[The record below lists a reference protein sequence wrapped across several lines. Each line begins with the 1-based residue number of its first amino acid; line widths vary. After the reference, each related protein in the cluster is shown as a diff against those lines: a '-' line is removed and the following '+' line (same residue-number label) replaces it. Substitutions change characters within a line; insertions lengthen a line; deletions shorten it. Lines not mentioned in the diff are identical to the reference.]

1 MVFIV
6 KSEWH
11 QLERRF
17 GIEFDEEII
26 SQIYP
31 DLDEAGVAE
40 MLKGIASGEVNI
52 DEVINDAYDVDLD
65 WDWLDEDDLWTDR
78 KGGYEV
84 TYQVVEKDEDEEEHP
99 FGNPEDFDD
108 EEDSEDDEELL
119 KGLEELKTMYD
130 NETKNVV
137 TDQPI
142 AAWPFDFA
150 QATEETADEEPVEST
165 EESTEELLP
174 NYPAGEY
181 TIRIWG
187 RTREIGVGTITK
199 EQYDHWNQED
209 MEDNLSDAMNENYDY
224 DENETPEAAR
234 FEYPY
239 YEYNNVTSFWG
250 FDEDMVMT
258 IENES
263 GEEIFNGDLSGFVN
277 GAHGETQGAWEA
289 SEEVEELYPD
299 YLGKGYFVM
308 WTQGGKG
315 SCMKAT
321 IVTGDQEFDPRKL
334 KYTTWDING
343 ASCVNSISYDDVE
356 LEDEGMDS
364 DRDNWRGQWSEFN
377 IYHNEQ

>member
-31 DLDEAGVAE
+31 DLDETEVAE
-40 MLKGIASGEVNI
+40 MLKGIASGEVDI

-65 WDWLDEDDLWTDR
+65 WNWLDEDDLWTDR

-84 TYQVVEKDEDEEEHP
+84 TYEVVEKEEEYP
-99 FGNPEDFDD
+99 FGDPEDFDD
-108 EEDSEDDEELL
+108 EEDSEDDEQELT
-119 KGLEELKTMYD
+119 EQAE
-130 NETKNVV
+130 VV
-137 TDQPI
+137 HITHNL
-142 AAWPFDFA
+142 AAWPFPLFHETNTDNPIDFPK
-150 QATEETADEEPVEST
+150 EELVEST
-165 EESTEELLP
+165 EEESQPTEELLP
-174 NYPAGEY
+174 NYPPGEY
-181 TIRIWG
+181 IIRIWG

-199 EQYDHWNQED
+199 EQYDYWIQEE
-209 MEDNLSDAMNENYDY
+209 MEDNLSYAMNEDYDY
-224 DENETPEAAR
+224 DENETPEEAR
-234 FEYPY
+234 FEHPY

-258 IENES
+258 IENEA

-308 WTQGGKG
+308 WAQGGKG
-315 SCMKAT
+315 SCFKST

-343 ASCVNSISYDDVE
+343 ASCVNSISYDDQE

>member
-17 GIEFDEEII
+17 GVEFDEEII

-40 MLKGIASGEVNI
+40 MLAGIASGEVDI
-52 DEVINDAYDVDLD
+52 DEVINHAYDVDLD

-84 TYQVVEKDEDEEEHP
+84 TYQVVEKDEDEEEHT

-108 EEDSEDDEELL
+108 EEDYDNDEEELTEQTEAVPVIL
-119 KGLEELKTMYD
+119 KHAEWPFPAYHETNTDNPIDFPKEEL
-130 NETKNVV
+130 
-137 TDQPI
+137 
-142 AAWPFDFA
+142 
-150 QATEETADEEPVEST
+150 VEST
-165 EESTEELLP
+165 EEESQTTEELLP
-174 NYPAGEY
+174 NYPPGEY
-181 TIRIWG
+181 IIRIWG

-199 EQYDHWNQED
+199 EQYDYWNQED
-209 MEDNLSDAMNENYDY
+209 MEDYLSDAMNENYDY
-224 DENETPEAAR
+224 DENETPEEAR
-234 FEYPY
+234 FEHPY

-258 IENES
+258 IENQA

-277 GAHGETQGAWEA
+277 QAHGETQGAWEA

-321 IVTGDQEFDPRKL
+321 IVTDDQEFDPRKL

-343 ASCVNSISYDDVE
+343 ASCVNSISYDDQE
-356 LEDEGMDS
+356 LDDEGMDS

>member
-31 DLDEAGVAE
+31 DLDDTGVAE
-40 MLKGIASGEVNI
+40 MIAGIASGDVDI

-84 TYQVVEKDEDEEEHP
+84 TYQVVEKEEEHT
-99 FGNPEDFDD
+99 FGDPEDFDD
-108 EEDSEDDEELL
+108 EDSEDDEEELTEQAEAAPVIL
-119 KGLEELKTMYD
+119 KHAEWPFPVYHETNTDNPIDFPKEEL
-130 NETKNVV
+130 
-137 TDQPI
+137 
-142 AAWPFDFA
+142 
-150 QATEETADEEPVEST
+150 VEST
-165 EESTEELLP
+165 EEESQTTEELLP
-174 NYPAGEY
+174 NYPPGEY
-181 TIRIWG
+181 IIRIWG

-209 MEDNLSDAMNENYDY
+209 MEDYLSDAMNENYDY
-224 DENETPEAAR
+224 DENETPEEAR
-234 FEYPY
+234 FEHPY

-258 IENES
+258 IENQA

-343 ASCVNSISYDDVE
+343 ASCVNSISYDGVE
-356 LEDEGMDS
+356 LDDEGMDS

>member
-17 GIEFDEEII
+17 GIEFDEDII

-40 MLKGIASGEVNI
+40 MLAGIASGEVDI

-84 TYQVVEKDEDEEEHP
+84 TYQVVEKDEDEEEHT

-108 EEDSEDDEELL
+108 EEDSEDDEEELTEQTEAVPVIL
-119 KGLEELKTMYD
+119 KHAEWPFPVYHETNTDNPIDFPKEEL
-130 NETKNVV
+130 
-137 TDQPI
+137 
-142 AAWPFDFA
+142 
-150 QATEETADEEPVEST
+150 VEST
-165 EESTEELLP
+165 EEESQTTEELLP
-174 NYPAGEY
+174 NYPPGEY
-181 TIRIWG
+181 IIRIWG

-209 MEDNLSDAMNENYDY
+209 MEDYLSDAMNENYDY
-224 DENETPEAAR
+224 DENETPEEAR
-234 FEYPY
+234 FEHPY

-258 IENES
+258 IENQA
-263 GEEIFNGDLSGFVN
+263 GEEIFNGDLCGFVN

-321 IVTGDQEFDPRKL
+321 IVTGDQEFNPRKL

-343 ASCVNSISYDDVE
+343 ASCVNSIIYDDQE

>member
-31 DLDEAGVAE
+31 DLDDAGVAE

-84 TYQVVEKDEDEEEHP
+84 TYEVVEKEEEHP
-99 FGNPEDFDD
+99 FGDPEDFDD
-108 EEDSEDDEELL
+108 EEDSEDDEEDPT
-119 KGLEELKTMYD
+119 EQAE
-130 NETKNVV
+130 VV
-137 TDQPI
+137 HSTPKL

-174 NYPAGEY
+174 NYPPGEY

-224 DENETPEAAR
+224 DENETPEEAR
-234 FEYPY
+234 FEHPY

-258 IENES
+258 IENEA
-263 GEEIFNGDLSGFVN
+263 GEEIFNGDLSDFVN
-277 GAHGETQGAWEA
+277 QAHGESTPKAWEA

-315 SCMKAT
+315 SCMKTT

-364 DRDNWRGQWSEFN
+364 DRDNWRGQWSQFD

>member
-11 QLERRF
+11 QLERRY
-17 GIEFDEEII
+17 GIEFDEDII
-26 SQIYP
+26 GKIYP

-40 MLKGIASGEVNI
+40 MLTGIASGEVDI

-84 TYQVVEKDEDEEEHP
+84 TYQVVEKEEEHP
-99 FGNPEDFDD
+99 FGDPEDFDD
-108 EEDSEDDEELL
+108 EDSEDEELT
-119 KGLEELKTMYD
+119 EQA
-130 NETKNVV
+130 ETVHITHKL
-137 TDQPI
+137 
-142 AAWPFDFA
+142 AAWPFPLFHETNTGNPIDFPK
-150 QATEETADEEPVEST
+150 EELVEST
-165 EESTEELLP
+165 EEESQTTEELLP
-174 NYPAGEY
+174 NYPPGEY
-181 TIRIWG
+181 IIRIWG

-199 EQYDHWNQED
+199 EQYDYWIQEE
-209 MEDNLSDAMNENYDY
+209 MEDNLSYAMNEDYDY
-224 DENETPEAAR
+224 DENETPEEAR
-234 FEYPY
+234 FEHPY

-258 IENES
+258 IENDK
-263 GEEIFNGDLSGFVN
+263 GDLIFEGDLSGFIN
-277 GAHGETQGAWEA
+277 QAHGETQGAWEA

-321 IVTGDQEFDPRKL
+321 IVTEGQEFDPRKL

-343 ASCVNSISYDDVE
+343 ASCVNSISYDGVE
-356 LEDEGMDS
+356 LDDEGMDS
-364 DRDNWRGQWSEFN
+364 DHDNWRGQWSEFN